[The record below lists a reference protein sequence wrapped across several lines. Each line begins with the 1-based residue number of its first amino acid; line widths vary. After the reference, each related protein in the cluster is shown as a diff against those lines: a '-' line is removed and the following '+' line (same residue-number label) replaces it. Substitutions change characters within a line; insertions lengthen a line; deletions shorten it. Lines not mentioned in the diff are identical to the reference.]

1 MDNIDDIRNSMIIS
15 LATCGGMAVDASNGC
30 VSLTVSFPNTNKA
43 ECNKE
48 VFKTFK
54 ITKVL
59 FQELKDEA
67 YELHLQINE
76 MIIEEETKKAE
87 EDKKEVENK
96 RKREEE
102 KKLRVK
108 EMRPRKRLDN
118 SRDNASTVEKD
129 KKE

>member
-15 LATCGGMAVDASNGC
+15 LATCGGMAVDAGPGY

-43 ECNKE
+43 DCNKE

-54 ITKVL
+54 ISKVI

-87 EDKKEVENK
+87 EDKRDAENK

-102 KKLRVK
+102 KKLKVK
-108 EMRPRKRLDN
+108 ETKPRKRIDN
-118 SRDNASTVEKD
+118 SRDNTPTVEKD